1 MDPSREREERI
12 QASIKER
19 EREVKMSR
27 TAQEKEWGRER
38 DQLRKTEAVQ
48 HFKAL
53 LVDMVREREGG
64 KEGGKEGRRREGKEG
79 QRGGGR
85 GRGRTRVKEGFVYS
99 SNVRCAVLMQCG
111 MTLESS

>member
-1 MDPSREREERI
+1 MCPTGSATCTVYACALLQVDPSREKEERI

-53 LVDMVREREGG
+53 LVDMVREGG
-64 KEGGKEGRRREGKEG
+64 KGGGGGGVR
-79 QRGGGR
+79 RGGREWGGREMEECGR
-85 GRGRTRVKEGFVYS
+85 GRKEG
-99 SNVRCAVLMQCG
+99 
-111 MTLESS
+111 E

>member
-1 MDPSREREERI
+1 MCMLQVDPSREKEERI

-53 LVDMVREREGG
+53 LVDMVREGGEGG
-64 KEGGKEGRRREGKEG
+64 
-79 QRGGGR
+79 GGGR
-85 GRGRTRVKEGFVYS
+85 GRESGEGGRWRRVGEGGRRENRIKGNCLLVHLS
-99 SNVRCAVLMQCG
+99 GAQC
-111 MTLESS
+111 